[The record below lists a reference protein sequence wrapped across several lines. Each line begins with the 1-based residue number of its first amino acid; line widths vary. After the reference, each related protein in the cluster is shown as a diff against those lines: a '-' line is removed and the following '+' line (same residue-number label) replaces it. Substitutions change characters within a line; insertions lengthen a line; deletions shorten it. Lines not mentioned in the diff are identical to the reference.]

1 MSNKQPIST
10 ESYKGVRD
18 FYPDDLRRR
27 AYIEDVMRETV
38 ESFGY
43 EAIDASVLEPAGLY
57 DAKSG
62 DELSQEQSY
71 RFTDRGD
78 REIMLRPEMTPTVAR
93 MVAAQAKSLS
103 FPLRWYSVPN
113 LFRYERPQHGRL
125 REHWQLNVDL
135 FGSENT
141 TADTEIIMVAYEL
154 MRNLGAEED
163 DFIIRISSRELFAD
177 FANEVLKIDQDTYR
191 DLAQLIDKKAKID
204 KDSFVGAV
212 QDLLPE
218 PKADQLMTYLSLTDV
233 EKMNEAFPMLA
244 KPLNELSSLMDQLAD
259 QDIGNAVFDPNLIR
273 GIAYYTGPVF
283 EIFDTHPKNSRSL
296 FGGGRYDNLM
306 EMFDVDSVPAVGFGA
321 GDVTLADFLDAHE
334 LWPELVANLDA
345 DICLVDAGKHSTFGY
360 AVAKR
365 LRDGGLNARV
375 NISGSAIG
383 TQLKHADK
391 DGAAYV
397 IVIGDDEIESS
408 TVTIKE
414 LATGEQK
421 TVPVD
426 ELSGILNED
435 TEA

>member
-1 MSNKQPIST
+1 MSNANNKIST

-27 AYIEDVMRETV
+27 KYLESVMRQTV

-43 EAIDASVLEPAGLY
+43 EGVDASLLEPAGLY

-62 DELSQEQSY
+62 EELAREQSY

-78 REIMLRPEMTPTVAR
+78 REVMLRPEMTPTVAR

-103 FPLRWYSVPN
+103 FPLRWYSIPN

-135 FGSENT
+135 FGSDNT
-141 TADTEIIMVAYEL
+141 TADTEVIMVAYEL
-154 MRNLGAEED
+154 MRNFGAEED
-163 DFIIRISSRELFAD
+163 DFIIRVSSRKLFAD
-177 FANEVLKIDQDTYR
+177 FSQEVLKIDNDTYR
-191 DLAQLIDKKAKID
+191 NLAQLIDKKSKID

-212 QDLLPE
+212 HDLLPE

-233 EKMNEAFPMLA
+233 ETMNETFPMLA
-244 KPLNELSSLMDQLAD
+244 NPLNELGALLDQLAD

-283 EIFDTHPKNSRSL
+283 EIFDTHPKNNRSL

-306 EMFDVDSVPAVGFGA
+306 EMFAVDSIPAVGFGA

-334 LWPELVANLDA
+334 LWPELASDLDV
-345 DICLVDAGKHSTFGY
+345 DICLVDAGKHSALGY
-360 AVAKR
+360 TIARR
-365 LRDGGLNARV
+365 LREAGLNARV

-397 IVIGDDEIESS
+397 IVIGDDEIESES
-408 TVTIKE
+408 VTIKK
-414 LATGEQK
+414 LSDGEQE

-426 ELSGILNED
+426 DLAD
-435 TEA
+435 TLTEKKV